1 MTEKK
6 KASIVFFSGD
16 LDKALAGM
24 TIATGASAMGMEV
37 KLFFTFWGL
46 NIIKKK
52 KGMGKNIIQRVLNF
66 MNYGGA
72 DRIKLSQ
79 FNFGGPG
86 TELIKQMMKKEKIP
100 PLQDLIKA
108 SHEFGAKFYAC
119 DTTVAL
125 MGLEKD
131 DFIDEVEDIAD
142 VIGYLE
148 DASEAD
154 ITLFI

>member
-1 MTEKK
+1 MAKK
-6 KASIVFFSGD
+6 KVSIVFFSGE

-24 TIATGASAMGMEV
+24 TIATGSAAMGMEV
-37 KLFFTFWGL
+37 KCFFTFWGL

-52 KGMGKNIIQRVLNF
+52 KSMGKNLVQKMLNI

-72 DRIKLSQ
+72 DRIKLST
-79 FNFGGPG
+79 FNFGGGG
-86 TELIKQMMKKEKIP
+86 TALIKQMMKKEKIP
-100 PLQDLIKA
+100 SLPEMISTA
-108 SHEFGAKFYAC
+108 HEFGARYYAC
-119 DTTVAL
+119 DTSIAL

-142 VIGYLE
+142 VSGYLE
-148 DASEAD
+148 DASESD